1 MDRMNGTRFISQEEL
16 KERLTEIDLEKENYI
31 SGGVPLVVRDGKAYV
46 DAGDS
51 HTIIFGATGSKKTR
65 LLGMPAVEILS
76 GAGESFVITDPKG
89 EIYDKTAQ
97 NVRQRGYQVFCL
109 NLRDFKK
116 GSTWNPLA
124 LPFDLYRNGER
135 SKAVEMVS
143 ELAGMIVGNNFE
155 DPFWAHSSADVVT
168 GFMLILLDKAPRE
181 KCNIK
186 SMIALWT
193 QYLDEREKTK
203 KLIGKAF
210 GDSLIKR
217 KLGTLYSSSEK
228 TVGSIEAIV
237 STGLNKLAANE
248 EFVELLSQDG
258 LEFDCVTDKKTAIYI
273 IVPDENTFTH
283 FAASIFLEQ
292 LYEVLIKEAQKQP
305 EHRLANRMNY
315 IVDEFAN
322 IPKINNMQSMIT
334 ASRSR
339 NIRFCLIL
347 QSKMQLVDKYGDA
360 ASVICDNCSNWIY
373 LYSKD
378 YELLSE
384 ISRLCGNVIYD
395 NHMVMPLISEFE
407 LQHLNK
413 EEGEALVLSGRNYPC
428 IVNLSDID
436 EYPAQ
441 KKRLMQRAADGSKDA
456 QMYIEA
462 VPWQPVCIF
471 VMDEHILEDTVDER
485 AYVFPFNRF
494 RNRNNGNK
502 NKWLVGTYRGMIL
515 VDEFV
520 SEKELKSGEGILRAS
535 FLHFNELEDAMELEW
550 YAAPFQIQSGYSM
563 GVHMSGKGKAFMTL
577 QELGIDN
584 FTPVKMALPQRLVGK
599 EK

>member
-1 MDRMNGTRFISQEEL
+1 MNRINGTRFISQEEL
-16 KERLTEIDLEKENYI
+16 GERLTEIDLEKENCI
-31 SGGVPLVVRDGKAYV
+31 SGGIPLVVRGGKAYV
-46 DAGDS
+46 DDSDS

-76 GAGESFVITDPKG
+76 AAGESFVITDPKG
-89 EIYDKTAQ
+89 EIYDKTVE

-124 LPFDLYRNGER
+124 LPYDLYRSGER

-143 ELAGMIVGNNFE
+143 ELAGMIVGTHFD
-155 DPFWAHSSADVVT
+155 DPFWSNSATDVVT
-168 GFMLILLDKAPRE
+168 GLMLILFNKASRE
-181 KCNIK
+181 ECNIK
-186 SMIALWT
+186 SMIALWM
-193 QYLDEREKTK
+193 QYLDAREETL

-217 KLGTLYSSSEK
+217 KLGTLYSSSGK
-228 TVGSIEAIV
+228 TAGSIEAV
-237 STGLNKLAANE
+237 VATGINRLAANE

-258 LEFDCVTDKKTAIYI
+258 LEFDLVTAKKTAIYI

-292 LYEVLIKEAQKQP
+292 LYEVLIKEAQKHP
-305 EHRLANRMNY
+305 ERRLVSRMNY

-322 IPKINNMQSMIT
+322 IPKINNMQAMIT

-339 NIRFCLIL
+339 NIRFCLIV
-347 QSKMQLVDKYGDA
+347 QSKMQLVAKYGKE

-395 NHMVMPLISEFE
+395 NHMTMPLISEFE

-441 KKRLMQRAADGSKDA
+441 KKRQMQRAADGESGA
-456 QMYIEA
+456 QTHIEA
-462 VPWQPVCIF
+462 ALWQPVRIF
-471 VMDEHILEDTVDER
+471 VM
-485 AYVFPFNRF
+485 
-494 RNRNNGNK
+494 
-502 NKWLVGTYRGMIL
+502 
-515 VDEFV
+515 
-520 SEKELKSGEGILRAS
+520 SEGIFRRAA
-535 FLHFNELEDAMELEW
+535 HC
-550 YAAPFQIQSGYSM
+550 
-563 GVHMSGKGKAFMTL
+563 
-577 QELGIDN
+577 
-584 FTPVKMALPQRLVGK
+584 R
-599 EK
+599 